1 MSQNNYSNELE
12 NSQDTDTESPVFKR
26 AEVILIDDE
35 FEQSENGE
43 QPRFSNDEEPTPH
56 SEQGQSTLSLR
67 YTCLLGLVFCAI
79 FGFGMLLLSLLM
91 TILSAGTLFQN
102 KELNAT
108 ARRFWSLVGNTAVA
122 GFGFTL
128 GLISPR
134 LGLSLVL
141 LYFSMADTQTIDGD
155 ILSKIF
161 RQSTSGFN

>member
-1 MSQNNYSNELE
+1 MSQNNYPHDVDNDQE
-12 NSQDTDTESPVFKR
+12 TESPVYKR

-35 FEQSENGE
+35 FEQGESGE
-43 QPRFSNDEEPTPH
+43 QRRFSSEGESAQS
-56 SEQGQSTLSLR
+56 SEQHQSAMSLR

-79 FGFGMLLLSLLM
+79 FGFGMFLLSLLM
-91 TILSAGTLFQN
+91 TILSTVALLQN

-141 LYFSMADTQTIDGD
+141 VYFSMADTQTIDGD
-155 ILSKIF
+155 ILNKIF